1 MLFESTFEM
10 MSNRFLMTL
19 FAMMGSAIF
28 VTAGVIVLLLIALF
42 RQVSTF
48 FSTGQTTGIQLR
60 LRGLSLNSEPDV
72 SIESTMDALKK
83 NGLNDPGAQFLISRL
98 NWWNQ
103 MNRLMKS
110 LPESMDRVV
119 NSLEVLLCHYQLDQ
133 AEVEKDLARVIFDK
147 ALQNPNNSHLYAQLC
162 QRLMDSQIDWTSYFI
177 YRLFQLVVD
186 EFNRPLV
193 VPINAGE
200 LKSCLHTANVVKL
213 MAALL
218 KRKISE
224 VPDNWMADFADCLIQ
239 RMTENLDNSTEH
251 LCLFLKTILI
261 NECADDDCN
270 LLPSQQN
277 QLLPCFQALQEAA
290 LNNRKSVKI
299 KEEDTTSDSED
310 SSTDTESETDTDS
323 ESEPEE

>member
-60 LRGLSLNSEPDV
+60 LRGLSLNSEPDQ

-83 NGLNDPGAQFLISRL
+83 NGLNEPGAQFLISRL

-110 LPESMDRVV
+110 LPESLDRVV

-147 ALQNPNNSHLYAQLC
+147 ALQDPNNSHLYAQLC
-162 QRLMDSQIDWTSYFI
+162 QRLMESQIDWTSYFI

-200 LKSCLHTANVVKL
+200 SKSNNTDVVKL

-224 VPDNWMADFADCLIQ
+224 VPDNWITDFADCLIQ
-239 RMTENLDNSTEH
+239 RMTENLDNSSTEH

-261 NECADDDCN
+261 NECDDDCN

-277 QLLPCFQALQEAA
+277 QLLPCFQALQAAA
-290 LNNRKSVKI
+290 LNNRKSDNI
-299 KEEDTTSDSED
+299 KEEDTSDSED